1 MMMKSD
7 KKFDR
12 CFSALVT
19 GASGQI
25 GIPLVEELSAMDWQV
40 LAVSRQNSFSGLKGV
55 THLPHN
61 WETPIDFDLPEVD
74 VVFHLASQTSS
85 YVARSDVMADV
96 RSNLLGTVSLLESV
110 ANTKSKPVFIFSGS
124 MTEYGMA
131 EKGFIDETTPLDPQT
146 FYDSAKIATQ
156 IYAEQFAREG
166 WLSKSITLR
175 LPNVY
180 GNTSSLQ
187 NHDRGFLD
195 RSVWRA
201 LSGEPLTYFG
211 SGEYRRDFLHIEDV
225 VEALIAAFIHS
236 ESLNHAAFNVGTGIG
251 TSIRDALTLVAS
263 KSENLTGKPVRI
275 EQSEFPEKSYRIER
289 RDSIV
294 DANLFRT
301 LSGWQPKITFEDG
314 IGTSVLNAWRALT
327 V

>member
-1 MMMKSD
+1 MTSD
-7 KKFDR
+7 KKLNR

-19 GASGQI
+19 GASGHI
-25 GIPLVEELSAMDWQV
+25 GTRLVEKLSEMGWHIF
-40 LAVSRQNSFSGLKGV
+40 AVSRQNSFSGLKGV

-85 YVARSDVMADV
+85 YVARNDTVADV
-96 RSNLLGTVSLLESV
+96 HTNLLGTVSLLSGL
-110 ANTKSKPVFIFSGS
+110 AHTNSSPIFVFTGS
-124 MTEYGMA
+124 MTEYGMT
-131 EKGFIDETTPLDPQT
+131 ERDLIDEKVPLNPQT

-180 GNTSSLQ
+180 GNTSSRQ
-187 NHDRGFLD
+187 NLDRGFLD
-195 RSVWRA
+195 RSIWKA

-225 VEALIAAFIHS
+225 VEALVTAFKYS
-236 ESLNHAAFNVGTGIG
+236 EIITQAAFNVGTGIG
-251 TSIRDALTLVAS
+251 TSIRDALILVAN
-263 KSENLTGKPVRI
+263 KSEKITGEHVRV
-275 EQSEFPEKSYRIER
+275 EQAEFPENSYQIEKR
-289 RDSIV
+289 NSVV

-301 LSGWQPKITFEDG
+301 LTGWEPKITFEDG
-314 IGTSVLNAWRALT
+314 IEVSILNAWNALT
-327 V
+327 P